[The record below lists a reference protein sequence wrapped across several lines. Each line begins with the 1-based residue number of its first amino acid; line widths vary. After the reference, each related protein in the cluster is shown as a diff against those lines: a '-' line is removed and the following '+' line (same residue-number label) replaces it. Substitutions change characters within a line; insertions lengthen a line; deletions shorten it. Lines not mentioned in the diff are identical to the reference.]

1 MPAPTL
7 GPAGQPLPLQGGN
20 RGTGS
25 SPLWPHTPAPRPW
38 APHVDTVQSPRPSP
52 EEQPVGSGGCRSPTD
67 ISPSLRS
74 PALPP
79 GPTLT
84 GAPGAG
90 QASALLPGQAGATPH
105 SGGRGRGHLDSRTV
119 WEEESRASAPIPG
132 GTAGWECP
140 ETLWPLPST
149 HRSGCLS
156 GEPKGNFKRE
166 NLPANR
172 GEQREGTELGRGLEK
187 AARRASGP
195 CAPGLTA
202 WAKAL
207 RSCRAGAGCPLA

>member
-7 GPAGQPLPLQGGN
+7 GPAGRPLPLQGGN

-38 APHVDTVQSPRPSP
+38 APHIDTVQSPRPSP

-105 SGGRGRGHLDSRTV
+105 SGGTGQGAPGQPDCLGRREQSLGAHPRGHGGVGVSRD
-119 WEEESRASAPIPG
+119 
-132 GTAGWECP
+132 
-140 ETLWPLPST
+140 
-149 HRSGCLS
+149 
-156 GEPKGNFKRE
+156 
-166 NLPANR
+166 
-172 GEQREGTELGRGLEK
+172 
-187 AARRASGP
+187 
-195 CAPGLTA
+195 
-202 WAKAL
+202 
-207 RSCRAGAGCPLA
+207 PLAPAQHPPKWLPFRGAKGQF